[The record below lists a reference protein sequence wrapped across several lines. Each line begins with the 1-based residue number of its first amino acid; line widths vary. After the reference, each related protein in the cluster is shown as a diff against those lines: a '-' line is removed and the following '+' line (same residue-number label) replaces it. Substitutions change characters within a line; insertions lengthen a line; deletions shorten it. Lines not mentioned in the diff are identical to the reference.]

1 MMRQIKLI
9 ILALCLYG
17 TASGVAVAAIVPAL
31 LDIDF
36 RDAVWSGCNF
46 QPSCGPFGDITV
58 TPDPTSPGLFWA
70 SDDGFGVRGGEVDEV
85 DLEET
90 LTVDFYTARTLTGVW
105 FTDLFQAP
113 DGGSDGE
120 EAIVELYFNNI
131 LLVTFMGVG
140 FGGEEPLGTNNG
152 GKFGDF
158 GGSFLVDQ
166 VIFRSVNENDDEYSV
181 VGFVTPV
188 PLPGALGL
196 MISALAGLGLMG
208 WRRRQA
214 DA

>member
-1 MMRQIKLI
+1 M
-9 ILALCLYG
+9 ALCLYG
-17 TASGVAVAAIVPAL
+17 GLGAGGAAVAAIVPAT

-36 RDAVWSGCNF
+36 RDAVWSGCNE
-46 QPSCGPFGDITV
+46 QTSCGPFGDITV
-58 TPDPTSPGLFWA
+58 TPDPTKPGLFWA
-70 SDDGFGVRGGEVDEV
+70 SDDGFGVRGGELDEI
-85 DLEET
+85 DLLET
-90 LTVDFYTARTLTGVW
+90 LTVDFYTPRAVTGVW

-120 EAIVELYFNNI
+120 EAIVELYSGGT
-131 LLVTFMGVG
+131 LLATFMGVG

-158 GGSFLVDQ
+158 GASFLVDQ
-166 VIFRSVNENDDEYSV
+166 VVFRSVNEPDDEYSV
-181 VGFVTPV
+181 AGFVTPV

-214 DA
+214 GA